1 MSSHIQP
8 TTLVGLVASQ
18 AGYALAF
25 GGILAVFVIF
35 VHAKPLSPSPSCFIR
50 AAHAVARFVLSFEAH
65 SIAVGRFGC

>member
-8 TTLVGLVASQ
+8 TKLVGLVASQ

-25 GGILAVFVIF
+25 GGILAVLVIF
-35 VHAKPLSPSPSCFIR
+35 VH
-50 AAHAVARFVLSFEAH
+50 HAVARFVLSFEAH